1 MRNLLLLGLALALLA
16 CDERGFETYGGGNYL
31 SFEKNMEKDSMVIS
45 FRYYPDQ
52 DELKIPLKM
61 VLSGNPLA
69 VSATYGLEV
78 VSGETTLAPSN
89 YKLEESYLFREGRIE
104 DTAWIHLI
112 NSDRLQEQP
121 FRLVIAI
128 RGNESLQAGVNELQK
143 AKLIVSDIAARPE
156 WWDATVTN
164 SYLGKYSDAK
174 YQLFIKVT
182 QVVDLTDMS
191 PSKLTALALQ
201 LKYYLQKQTD
211 AGFPVYDEENQ
222 EYMKVP
228 VIG

>member
-1 MRNLLLLGLALALLA
+1 MRNLLLLGLTLALFA

-31 SFEKNMEKDSMVIS
+31 SFEKNMEKDSTVIS
-45 FRYYPDQ
+45 FRYYPGQ
-52 DELKIPLKM
+52 DELKIPLKI
-61 VLSGNPLA
+61 VLSGSPLA
-69 VSATYGLEV
+69 VSATYSLEV
-78 VSGETTLAPSN
+78 LSGETTLDPSN
-89 YKLEESYLFREGRIE
+89 YKVEESYLFREGRIE

-128 RGNESLQAGVNELQK
+128 RGNESLQAGVSELQK

-156 WWDATVTN
+156 WWDATVTK
-164 SYLGKYSDAK
+164 SYLGKYSDVK

-182 QVVDLTDMS
+182 QVVDLTNMP

>member
-45 FRYYPDQ
+45 FRSYPDQ